1 MQINKTTVALG
12 LPILALFLW
21 VLILSAK
28 MMFLPEV
35 VVRIRGYDPR
45 DLLAGHYIAYTIN
58 WDDTDCKQFKDNVC
72 PVKEFE
78 IHANKARWGEQ
89 HRYYI
94 PEEYAKELDYAFRN
108 QWKEKSVFE
117 VIYKYTPGLAPIAKE
132 LLINGKPWKET
143 IVKKTGENNGSSKN

>member
-35 VVRIRGYDPR
+35 VVRIGGYDPR

-58 WDDTDCKQFKDNVC
+58 WDETDCSQFKNNIC
-72 PVKEFE
+72 PAKEFE
-78 IHANKARWGEQ
+78 MHANKARWGEQ

-108 QWKEKSVFE
+108 QEKEKSVFE
-117 VIYKYTPGLAPIAKE
+117 VIYKYTQGLAPIAKE
-132 LLINGKPWKET
+132 LLIDGKPWKET
-143 IVKKTGENNGSSKN
+143 IVKK